1 MATLKAKFVAYTTVA
16 VILVL
21 HVSICGQLKTA
32 LFKASKISHNF
43 HRKLEKNC
51 LQNQKAQLFL
61 LLLDILESTVKPCPC
76 EKSGLKLI

>member
-1 MATLKAKFVAYTTVA
+1 MATLKAKFVTYTTVA

-21 HVSICGQLKTA
+21 DVSICGQLKTA

-51 LQNQKAQLFL
+51 LQNQKA
-61 LLLDILESTVKPCPC
+61 
-76 EKSGLKLI
+76 